1 MRDTDICAS
10 FLVVAD
16 EECNIFSLWR
26 KYLNMLPH
34 HSTFGNF
41 AQGTKFTLN
50 SFSIYLLS
58 SGTGLYCQGVLGYL
72 LFPVNTFYLYDAL
85 LSCETVR

>member
-1 MRDTDICAS
+1 MRDTDIRAS

-16 EECNIFSLWR
+16 EERNSFSLGR

-41 AQGTKFTLN
+41 ALN

-58 SGTGLYCQGVLGYL
+58 IGTGLYCQGVLGYL